1 MAYVALLA
9 QDLPG
14 TGLAHVVGT
23 GQHQRLLIHFLTH
36 WAQQFLLHVLHAR
49 LWRDQEVGSEL
60 GHLGISQQAPQL
72 HLKTQGFLEMRK
84 KNYKGPDKLWIF
96 RQHQPW
102 PGSQA
107 FQLRVPS
114 MRPSCRAT
122 YLRRRDGWS
131 SGLPQSQAP
140 PPVLVSAGPT
150 AALTWPLPPSPR
162 LPAACPRHFSQGH
175 RPFCS
180 SVQRPP
186 PPTPA
191 SPLLWHP
198 PFPPPPRDFSL

>member
-23 GQHQRLLIHFLTH
+23 GQHQWLLIHFLTH

-84 KNYKGPDKLWIF
+84 KNYKGPDKRWIF
-96 RQHQPW
+96 LQHQPW

-107 FQLRVPS
+107 FQLPVSSRL
-114 MRPSCRAT
+114 PSCRAT

-150 AALTWPLPPSPR
+150 ALSPGLCPHPPISRQPAPGTSLKDTAHSAALCR
-162 LPAACPRHFSQGH
+162 G
-175 RPFCS
+175 
-180 SVQRPP
+180 P
-186 PPTPA
+186 PPTA
-191 SPLLWHP
+191 
-198 PFPPPPRDFSL
+198 PPPRFPGIPIPKFP